1 MDASDLSPEQARRIL
16 AAVEP
21 MMDYTGRLTRRMQ
34 EARWKPGDPLYVH
47 ALRAHGALHALR
59 MIAHYTVCG
68 LGGAGRQSEP
78 PGAAGRDRRSGPL

>member
-1 MDASDLSPEQARRIL
+1 MDASDLSPQQARRIL

-34 EARWKPGDPLYVH
+34 EVRWKSSDPLYVH
-47 ALRAHGALHALR
+47 ALRAHDALHALR
-59 MIAHYTVCG
+59 IIAHYTVCG

-78 PGAAGRDRRSGPL
+78 PGTPRKPSR